1 MTQAGQGTRAAA
13 GNVEVPH
20 LVGWMGL
27 CEIER
32 NRPNPRWGDPTESI
46 WFAMTGVSFMA
57 SYHLAAL
64 STGRHFSSAARA
76 LMWFDRMSAAA
87 RLASRSS

>member
-1 MTQAGQGTRAAA
+1 M
-13 GNVEVPH
+13 PH
-20 LVGWMGL
+20 LVEWIGL
-27 CEIER
+27 RETER
-32 NRPNPRWGDPTESI
+32 NLPNPRWGDPTESI
-46 WFAMTGVSFMA
+46 GFAMTEVSFTA
-57 SYHLAAL
+57 SYHLVAL